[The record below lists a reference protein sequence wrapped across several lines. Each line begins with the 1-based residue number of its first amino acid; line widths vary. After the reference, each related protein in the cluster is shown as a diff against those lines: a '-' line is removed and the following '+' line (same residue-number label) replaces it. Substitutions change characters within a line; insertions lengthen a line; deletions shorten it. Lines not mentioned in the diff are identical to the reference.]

1 MNKVTLL
8 FSAASLLFFA
18 ACTDYQEEFDNAFSG
33 LDYADGSGDQIPGSS
48 GDQIP
53 ESSGDNGS
61 GTDLTVSSSS
71 DQPLPGGVSSSDLS
85 GVVGDTLYDT
95 RDEKKYSL
103 VKIGDQVWMA
113 ENLNYQTENSR
124 CYDNAAGN
132 CLKYGQLYTWNEAQ
146 DVCPEG
152 THLPSYDEFNALY
165 KYVNEEQQ
173 SNGTTEAKFLKS
185 MEGWKDDN
193 EKNDGD
199 DTYGFS
205 ALPAGLF
212 ADTGYVRIGEFARFL
227 TSDTTDDGLA
237 RTFGMDYNNS
247 VFGPSR
253 YSITN
258 AFSVRCLVGEAQ
270 PKSSASSSSSAT
282 GSSSSQP
289 GQSSSSVSS
298 SSMSSSSQSSSSS
311 VSSSSMSSSSQ
322 SSSSSAKVYCFGT
335 SYNPETQFCDD
346 RQMAIYDYC
355 NGEMWNPST
364 QYCHNNKEIR
374 LLSECVLKNGEK
386 LFFNPDSQY
395 CDESE
400 GRKKLSLCADTLIRQ
415 DEYCYTTSKAPN
427 TIQVAEKPK
436 CGDRLYDPLKEFC
449 YLESSSYVK
458 KRTICHA
465 NPNKMDSL
473 NIDLRV
479 SSLDGK
485 GHNGQICDT
494 RDYKIYGAAQ
504 IGHQIWMTQN
514 LNYRYTNSATDS
526 SSFCYGGDTSNCNKY
541 GRLYTWSAAIDSTK
555 LAKDGTICGFGKS
568 CTLSSPVKG
577 VCPDGWHLPT
587 EDEFNELIA
596 HVVTYA
602 RGNEKTAAQELKSQS
617 GWNSANGVDAW
628 QFSLLP
634 AGVREEDGS
643 WTYEGSRAYLWT
655 STQYTGDAPYC
666 IGDFCAH
673 YVNVDSGNPPT
684 TTPGIRTIAMS
695 VRCVQKVVEPE

>member
-18 ACTDYQEEFDNAFSG
+18 ACTDYQAEFDGAFSG
-33 LDYADGSGDQIPGSS
+33 LEYADDPGELIPGSS

-53 ESSGDNGS
+53 SSSDDWIPESSDNQVPGSSGVQNPESSSDQIPESSEVQNPESSGDNGPGISS
-61 GTDLTVSSSS
+61 GKT
-71 DQPLPGGVSSSDLS
+71 
-85 GVVGDTLYDT
+85 
-95 RDEKKYSL
+95 
-103 VKIGDQVWMA
+103 
-113 ENLNYQTENSR
+113 
-124 CYDNAAGN
+124 
-132 CLKYGQLYTWNEAQ
+132 
-146 DVCPEG
+146 
-152 THLPSYDEFNALY
+152 
-165 KYVNEEQQ
+165 
-173 SNGTTEAKFLKS
+173 
-185 MEGWKDDN
+185 
-193 EKNDGD
+193 
-199 DTYGFS
+199 
-205 ALPAGLF
+205 
-212 ADTGYVRIGEFARFL
+212 
-227 TSDTTDDGLA
+227 
-237 RTFGMDYNNS
+237 
-247 VFGPSR
+247 
-253 YSITN
+253 
-258 AFSVRCLVGEAQ
+258 
-270 PKSSASSSSSAT
+270 SSSAT
-282 GSSSSQP
+282 GTSSSQP

-355 NGEMWNPST
+355 DGETWNPST
-364 QYCHNNKEIR
+364 QYCHDNEI
-374 LLSECVLKNGEK
+374 LPLAKCVLKNGQTV
-386 LFFNPDSQY
+386 LYDPDSQY

-479 SSLDGK
+479 DSLDAFGQ
-485 GHNGQICDT
+485 NGQMCDT
-494 RDYKIYGAAQ
+494 RDYQIYKTVRIAN
-504 IGHQIWMTQN
+504 QIWMAQN

-526 SSFCYGGDTSNCNKY
+526 SSFCYGGNTSNCNKY
-541 GRLYTWSAAIDSTK
+541 GRLYTWSAAIDSAK
-555 LAKDGTICGFGKS
+555 LAKAGTTCGFGKS

-587 EDEFNELIA
+587 EGEFNELIA

-634 AGVREEDGS
+634 AGLREEDGVS
-643 WTYEGSRAYLWT
+643 RYEGSRAYLWT
-655 STQYTGDAPYC
+655 STQYTDSDLGYC
-666 IGDFCAH
+666 NGGFCA
-673 YVNVDSGNPPT
+673 YSLEIYNEAL
-684 TTPGIRTIAMS
+684 TIAS
-695 VRCVQKVVEPE
+695 NKAAARSIRCVKDSE

>member
-18 ACTDYQEEFDNAFSG
+18 ACTDYQAEFDGAFSG
-33 LDYADGSGDQIPGSS
+33 LEYADDPGELIPGSS
-48 GDQIP
+48 DDWIPESSDNQVPESSGVQNPESSSDQIPESSEVQNP
-53 ESSGDNGS
+53 ESSGDNGPGISS
-61 GTDLTVSSSS
+61 GKT
-71 DQPLPGGVSSSDLS
+71 
-85 GVVGDTLYDT
+85 
-95 RDEKKYSL
+95 
-103 VKIGDQVWMA
+103 
-113 ENLNYQTENSR
+113 
-124 CYDNAAGN
+124 
-132 CLKYGQLYTWNEAQ
+132 
-146 DVCPEG
+146 
-152 THLPSYDEFNALY
+152 
-165 KYVNEEQQ
+165 
-173 SNGTTEAKFLKS
+173 
-185 MEGWKDDN
+185 
-193 EKNDGD
+193 
-199 DTYGFS
+199 
-205 ALPAGLF
+205 
-212 ADTGYVRIGEFARFL
+212 
-227 TSDTTDDGLA
+227 
-237 RTFGMDYNNS
+237 
-247 VFGPSR
+247 
-253 YSITN
+253 
-258 AFSVRCLVGEAQ
+258 
-270 PKSSASSSSSAT
+270 SSSAT
-282 GSSSSQP
+282 GTSSSQP

-355 NGEMWNPST
+355 DGSMWNPST

-374 LLSECVLKNGEK
+374 SLSECVLKNGEK
-386 LFFNPDSQY
+386 LLFNPDSQY

-427 TIQVAEKPK
+427 TIQVGKMPK
-436 CGDRLYDPLKEFC
+436 CHERLYNPVKEFC
-449 YLESSSYVK
+449 YLESSGHVE
-458 KRTICHA
+458 KRTICHE
-465 NPNKMDSL
+465 NPTKMDSL

-479 SSLDGK
+479 SSLDAK

-587 EDEFNELIA
+587 EDEFDQLIA
-596 HVVTYA
+596 HVTEFVRTTVA
-602 RGNEKTAAQELKSQS
+602 KDFKSES
-617 GWNSANGVDAW
+617 GWNNENGADEW
-628 QFSLLP
+628 QFNLLP
-634 AGVREEDGS
+634 AGLREEDGVS
-643 WTYEGSRAYLWT
+643 RYKGSRAYLWS
-655 STQYTGDAPYC
+655 STPYTDSEVSYC
-666 IGDFCAH
+666 NGDFCA
-673 YVNVDSGNPPT
+673 YFFGLEIDAPL
-684 TTPGIRTIAMS
+684 TTPGDKASAMS
-695 VRCVQKVVEPE
+695 VRCVKDSE

>member
-1 MNKVTLL
+1 MIMNSKFEIRNCHCEPKARQSRTRFVIPAKAGISLAIFAVSL
-8 FSAASLLFFA
+8 FLFA
-18 ACTDYQEEFDNAFSG
+18 ACTDYQAEFDGAFSG
-33 LDYADGSGDQIPGSS
+33 LEYADDPGELIPGSS
-48 GDQIP
+48 DDWIPESSDNQVPGSSGVQNPESSSDQIPESSEVQNP
-53 ESSGDNGS
+53 ESSGDNGPGISS
-61 GTDLTVSSSS
+61 GKT
-71 DQPLPGGVSSSDLS
+71 
-85 GVVGDTLYDT
+85 
-95 RDEKKYSL
+95 
-103 VKIGDQVWMA
+103 
-113 ENLNYQTENSR
+113 
-124 CYDNAAGN
+124 
-132 CLKYGQLYTWNEAQ
+132 
-146 DVCPEG
+146 
-152 THLPSYDEFNALY
+152 
-165 KYVNEEQQ
+165 
-173 SNGTTEAKFLKS
+173 
-185 MEGWKDDN
+185 
-193 EKNDGD
+193 
-199 DTYGFS
+199 
-205 ALPAGLF
+205 
-212 ADTGYVRIGEFARFL
+212 
-227 TSDTTDDGLA
+227 
-237 RTFGMDYNNS
+237 
-247 VFGPSR
+247 
-253 YSITN
+253 
-258 AFSVRCLVGEAQ
+258 
-270 PKSSASSSSSAT
+270 SSSAT

-335 SYNPETQFCDD
+335 SYNPETQFCDY

-355 NGEMWNPST
+355 NGNEWNPST

-374 LLSECVLKNGEK
+374 SLSECVLKNGEK

-427 TIQVAEKPK
+427 TIQVGKMPK

-449 YLESSSYVK
+449 YLESSSHVK

-465 NPNKMDSL
+465 NPTKMDSL

-479 SSLDGK
+479 SSLDAK

-634 AGVREEDGS
+634 AGVREEDGVS
-643 WTYEGSRAYLWT
+643 KYEGSRAYLWT
-655 STQYTGDAPYC
+655 STQYTGSDAPYC

-673 YVNVDSGNPPT
+673 YVDVDSGNPPT
-684 TTPGIRTIAMS
+684 ATPGIKTAAMS